1 MFTAAGLKNIADDLY
16 NLVTVD
22 GVLREYLRDIEM
34 RHDIGVENISEPR
47 KADDWDVRPVGNLPE
62 VHKHVDAV
70 HDTERHPNVEQNEVG
85 TTAPQ
90 SLERSSGEPFLL
102 DNEPCPPED
111 FSEQP
116 TDQVIILDIEHVPT
130 H

>member
-22 GVLREYLRDIEM
+22 GVLREYLRDIE
-34 RHDIGVENISEPR
+34 IISEPR
-47 KADDWDVRPVGNLPE
+47 KDDDWDVRPVGNLPE